1 MIKEYRSARGLD
13 GPLMIVEE
21 VEDVTYGEL
30 ADIELPDGS
39 VRRGQV
45 LEAAAGRALVQLFEA
60 PHGIAI
66 SLSTVRFTGQRMM
79 ARVSRD
85 MLGRILNGIGEPLDD
100 AGDVIPE
107 QLRDINGS
115 PINPYARDFPEEFI
129 QTGISAIDGN
139 LTLVRGQ
146 KLPIFSGSGL
156 PHSEL
161 AAQIARQARTL
172 HGEEPFAV
180 VFAAMGIT
188 FEEANFFMED
198 FRRTGAIERAVLFIN
213 LADDPVIERISIP
226 RVALTTAEYLA
237 FDCDMHVLVI
247 LTDMTNYCDALREIS
262 RRARR
267 CRGGAPTPATCTPTC
282 R

>member
-45 LEAAAGRALVQLFEA
+45 LEAAAGRAMVQLFEA
-60 PHGIAI
+60 PQGIATN
-66 SLSTVRFTGQRMM
+66 LATVRFTGQRMM
-79 ARVSRD
+79 ARVSRE

-139 LTLVRGQ
+139 LTLVVFGALLLQTLLYAPTGISGQ
-146 KLPIFSGSGL
+146 
-156 PHSEL
+156 L
-161 AAQIARQARTL
+161 A
-172 HGEEPFAV
+172 
-180 VFAAMGIT
+180 
-188 FEEANFFMED
+188 
-198 FRRTGAIERAVLFIN
+198 GAFGR
-213 LADDPVIERISIP
+213 
-226 RVALTTAEYLA
+226 LTT
-237 FDCDMHVLVI
+237 VK
-247 LTDMTNYCDALREIS
+247 
-262 RRARR
+262 
-267 CRGGAPTPATCTPTC
+267 GP
-282 R
+282 